1 VILEY
6 ANGARGML
14 DLCMFGEGSFDK
26 EILTIVGDEGKIE
39 SFLPSQVLR
48 ASRRES
54 IGKLSGWKTGAA
66 RTPGSEQKIIHNFD
80 VKYMGHHYGASY
92 IEHTKFRDAI
102 LNSTPAEVTLKDGVT
117 SVVTGLAAHKSIN
130 EGRVVEI
137 KDIGTDV
144 DDALAL
150 AVLLGSK
157 EVDLIG
163 ITTVYGDAQLRSTI
177 AMHLCSLLNR
187 NIPTFIGESKPMSG
201 REVWMS
207 GSEGKNFKDLDSF
220 TPQATSAIDFL
231 VETVVA
237 QPKSVDV
244 IAIGPL
250 TNIARAIQ
258 TNLDFV
264 EKVKRVWIMGGDFT
278 QSRVEHN
285 FKCDVDAARIVLE
298 SNIPISIL
306 DLPSSQKT
314 IIRMEEIKQIR
325 TAPALGALLYSEIMS
340 WIQPRNQDWTIPH
353 DPIAALTL
361 LAPEFF
367 ESSPAGQVKIDSEG
381 MSFWNESPS
390 GNVVLLNPIHPELAV
405 ERMIELITN

>member
-1 VILEY
+1 
-6 ANGARGML
+6 MH
-14 DLCMFGEGSFDK
+14 
-26 EILTIVGDEGKIE
+26 
-39 SFLPSQVLR
+39 
-48 ASRRES
+48 
-54 IGKLSGWKTGAA
+54 
-66 RTPGSEQKIIHNFD
+66 KIILD
-80 VKYMGHHYGASY
+80 
-92 IEHTKFRDAI
+92 T
-102 LNSTPAEVTLKDGVT
+102 
-117 SVVTGLAAHKSIN
+117 
-130 EGRVVEI
+130 
-137 KDIGTDV
+137 DIGTDV
-144 DDALAL
+144 DDALAI

-163 ITTVYGDAQLRSTI
+163 ITTVYGDTRLRAAI

-187 NIPTFIGESKPMSG
+187 TIPTYVGESKPISG

-207 GSEGKNFKDLDSF
+207 GSEGNNFEDLDLFIPESS
-220 TPQATSAIDFL
+220 SAVEFL
-231 VETVVA
+231 VNAVMT
-237 QPKSVDV
+237 QPESIDV

-258 TNLDFV
+258 SSHDF
-264 EKVKRVWIMGGDFT
+264 EKKVKRVWIMGGDFT
-278 QSRVEHN
+278 QSKVEHN
-285 FKCDVDAARIVLE
+285 FKCDIDAARIVLQ

-367 ESSPAGQVKIDSEG
+367 ESSPTGKAKINSEG

>member
-1 VILEY
+1 MHKVIL
-6 ANGARGML
+6 
-14 DLCMFGEGSFDK
+14 D
-26 EILTIVGDEGKIE
+26 T
-39 SFLPSQVLR
+39 
-48 ASRRES
+48 
-54 IGKLSGWKTGAA
+54 
-66 RTPGSEQKIIHNFD
+66 
-80 VKYMGHHYGASY
+80 
-92 IEHTKFRDAI
+92 
-102 LNSTPAEVTLKDGVT
+102 
-117 SVVTGLAAHKSIN
+117 
-130 EGRVVEI
+130 
-137 KDIGTDV
+137 DIGTDV

-258 TNLDFV
+258 INLDFV

-306 DLPSSQKT
+306 DLPSSHKT
-314 IIRMEEIKQIR
+314 IIRMEEIEHIR
-325 TAPALGALLYSEIMS
+325 NAPALGALLYSEIMS

-390 GNVVLLNPIHPELAV
+390 GNVVLLNPIQPELAV
-405 ERMIELITN
+405 KRMIELITN